1 MRDVLPIRSVI
12 TAARRRRLGPSAAAT
27 ALALAAVSAIPVP
40 AQDAANQTMRAQ
52 VAAKVTAARQA
63 NAAAMQQYTWDQRTE
78 VLEDGVVKDTKVEM
92 VNWVNGQYQKSL
104 VSDQGPSLPRFG
116 IRKRIAEEKQK
127 EAKEYAAGLK
137 SLLQQYTL
145 DSSPQL
151 LAFYDKAQ
159 VSGPDANGLLALS
172 GGSVVMPGD
181 SMTVWINANTH
192 KAAKAFIATNYNGN
206 PVTMNATFN
215 VLASGLSYMN
225 FADVQIPAKQM
236 EVQVSNFNY
245 NKNN

>member
-1 MRDVLPIRSVI
+1 MRKSGMSFCLL
-12 TAARRRRLGPSAAAT
+12 AAFAV
-27 ALALAAVSAIPVP
+27 LALGKPAA
-40 AQDAANQTMRAQ
+40 AQDAANQALRAQ

-78 VLEDGVVKDTKVEM
+78 VLEDGVVKDTRVEM

-116 IRKRIAEEKQK
+116 IRKRIAEAKQK
-127 EAKEYAAGLK
+127 EMKEYASGLK
-137 SLLQQYTL
+137 AQLQQYTL

-151 LAFYDKAQ
+151 LAFYDKAS
-159 VSGPDANGLLALS
+159 VSGPDASGLLALS
-172 GGSVVMPGD
+172 GGSVVSAGD
-181 SMTVWINANTH
+181 SMTVWINATTH
-192 KAAKAFIATNYNGN
+192 KAAKAFIATNYQGS

-215 VLASGLSYMN
+215 TLTTGLSYMN
-225 FADVQIPAKQM
+225 FADIQIPAKQL
-236 EVQVSNFNY
+236 EIQVSNFNY

>member
-1 MRDVLPIRSVI
+1 MRR
-12 TAARRRRLGPSAAAT
+12 ALGVSILAGALLASASS
-27 ALALAAVSAIPVP
+27 LV
-40 AQDAANQTMRAQ
+40 AQDAANQSLRAGI
-52 VAAKVTAARQA
+52 AAKVTALRQA

-78 VLEDGVVKDTKVEM
+78 VLEDGVVKDTRVEL

-116 IRKRIAEEKQK
+116 LRKRIAEEKQK
-127 EAKEYAAGLK
+127 EMKEYAAGLK

-151 LAFYDKAQ
+151 LAFYNKAQ
-159 VSGPDANGLLALS
+159 VSGPDASGLLALS
-172 GGSVVMPGD
+172 GGSVVTPGD
-181 SMTVWINANTH
+181 SMTLWINSTTH
-192 KAAKAFIATNYNGN
+192 KAAKAFIATNYQGN

-215 VLASGLSYMN
+215 TLAAGLSYMN
-225 FADVQIPAKQM
+225 YCDIQIPAKAL
-236 EVQVSNFNY
+236 ELQVSNFNY